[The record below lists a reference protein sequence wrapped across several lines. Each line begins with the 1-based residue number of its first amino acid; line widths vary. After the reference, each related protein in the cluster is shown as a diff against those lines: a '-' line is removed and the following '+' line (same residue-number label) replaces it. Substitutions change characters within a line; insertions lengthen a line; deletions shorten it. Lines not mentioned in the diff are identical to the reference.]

1 VTAPTE
7 DPQSQIGTEG
17 SVLQIGTEDSAL
29 DEALSDGLDVVNAAA
44 TPGIADQTP
53 LTVKVCDETGALVAG
68 LSGWT
73 WGTCAGIAMV
83 WVREDSRGDGW
94 GAQLLAA
101 AEGEALRRGCH
112 QVTVSSFTF
121 QAPEFYQRHGYVEYA
136 RTEGLP
142 VAGMADVHLRK
153 DLAPTDA

>member
-1 VTAPTE
+1 MNAATE
-7 DPQSQIGTEG
+7 HPP
-17 SVLQIGTEDSAL
+17 VQIGTEDAAL
-29 DEALSDGLDVVNAAA
+29 DQALSDGLDVVNAAA
-44 TPGIADQTP
+44 TPGIAEQTP
-53 LTVKVCDETGALVAG
+53 LTVKVCDDAGGLVAG

-83 WVREDSRGDGW
+83 WVREDRRRDGW
-94 GAQLLAA
+94 GARLLAA
-101 AEGEALRRGCH
+101 AEAEAQARGCT

-121 QAPEFYQRHGYVEYA
+121 QAPEFYRRHGYVEYA

-153 DLAPTDA
+153 DLPSTDPA